1 MIKTKVNGL
10 STTIAE
16 LEEIV
21 KELKKEKDSLPNIH
35 WQLNIINKD
44 GTSDGWTFDRRK
56 YETNKIYWC
65 KRCLQFHRPESS
77 IGGEHQKYDA
87 GIMKSRRK

>member
-21 KELKKEKDSLPNIH
+21 KELNAELNDSPPNIH

-44 GTSDGWTFDRRK
+44 GTSDGWKFDRRK
-56 YETNKIYWC
+56 HE
-65 KRCLQFHRPESS
+65 
-77 IGGEHQKYDA
+77 
-87 GIMKSRRK
+87 